1 MFHYRLD
8 YISEGPHNS
17 KTSPCLS
24 PKQLN
29 TQTFQ
34 KISFEPARAPNGSNK
49 GVGFVFNQNHD
60 YRYQVKFKRNNDS
73 VMFKDF
79 SYHCLDQKPSLL
91 QSGRHSRFA
100 L

>member
-17 KTSPCLS
+17 KTSPCFS

-34 KISFEPARAPNGSNK
+34 KIRFEPVRVPNGSDK
-49 GVGFVFNQNHD
+49 EVGFVFNQNHD
-60 YRYQVKFKRNNDS
+60 YRYQVKIKKKKNYDS
-73 VMFKDF
+73 VTFKDF
-79 SYHCLDQKPSLL
+79 SYH
-91 QSGRHSRFA
+91 
-100 L
+100 